1 MRGTLRLIILSVVLL
16 LLTHL
21 SFSNERGNYRDC
33 RELAQASITIL
44 NQYSESQLGTDLG
57 QQYWLAKA
65 TGILYAIDKDLYRSQ
80 EALQYAKQRL
90 EIEEAMY
97 RPSASTRG
105 LSVATNHLGHAL
117 IFVGE
122 LEEAHKPIEGTIE
135 LRTASH
141 DFAKGSMYS
150 LILARASCT
159 GSKVDMIK
167 QQTLC

>member
-1 MRGTLRLIILSVVLL
+1 LIILSILLL

-21 SFSNERGNYRDC
+21 SFSTERGNYRDF
-33 RELAQASITIL
+33 RGLAQASIAIL
-44 NQYSESQLGTDLG
+44 NQYFESQLGTDLE

-65 TGILYAIDKDLYRSQ
+65 TGILYAIDKDLHRSQ

-122 LEEAHKPIEGTIE
+122 LEEAHKPIEGTTE
-135 LRTASH
+135 LRKASH

-150 LILARASCT
+150 PCLSMGILHWIE
-159 GSKVDMIK
+159 G
-167 QQTLC
+167 